1 MGSGGWITFFVFS
14 VLVLIGVI
22 VGVSTRKKGKQLQE
36 EGKIIKR
43 TDSFWESEEYLT
55 TVSSYAEIKSGIK
68 RADLTECRVTT
79 EYDCNG
85 KAMILFRCS
94 QGWNGVLA
102 LSGKTTDGKQNVFKL
117 YFPAWRTLRY
127 SIPAG
132 ATEMNMFR
140 TAIEKV
146 FLDNDY
152 DTTVQLRRMELKTKT
167 DFI

>member
-22 VGVSTRKKGKQLQE
+22 VGVSARKKGKQLQE

-94 QGWNGVLA
+94 QGWNC
-102 LSGKTTDGKQNVFKL
+102 
-117 YFPAWRTLRY
+117 
-127 SIPAG
+127 
-132 ATEMNMFR
+132 
-140 TAIEKV
+140 
-146 FLDNDY
+146 
-152 DTTVQLRRMELKTKT
+152 LKPH
-167 DFI
+167 F